1 MKMFLTA
8 VKDRLQDRINFK
20 NRSRLTNLTPTIITS
35 NCTGRF
41 LYHWLGL
48 EFRSPFINLYMTP
61 EDFLTAMEHFE
72 EFMHTEIYEGE
83 GKDYPIGIGAYNTKI
98 HFMHYKTFKDAVA
111 KWKSRTQRMDVE
123 NMGISL
129 TNWNGITKE
138 LVRFDKLPFRN
149 KVVFTDEEFPEIES
163 VFCIKGYDCKNGKNG
178 NIYAT
183 QTITGKRYIDQ
194 FDYVEWINSF
204 KK

>member
-1 MKMFLTA
+1 
-8 VKDRLQDRINFK
+8 
-20 NRSRLTNLTPTIITS
+20 
-35 NCTGRF
+35 
-41 LYHWLGL
+41 
-48 EFRSPFINLYMTP
+48 
-61 EDFLTAMEHFE
+61 
-72 EFMHTEIYEGE
+72 
-83 GKDYPIGIGAYNTKI
+83 
-98 HFMHYKTFKDAVA
+98 
-111 KWKSRTQRMDVE
+111 
-123 NMGISL
+123 MGISL